1 MTKAKAET
9 SIEDPKPGSSTPYTG
24 QVRDDSD
31 LDLVTDFSVAPTRLD
46 ENTAVTIRN
55 VWLPLED
62 EATYYFFH
70 NFASDDSGAKNSL
83 NTYAHVLPTLYQQN
97 SSFGTLPK
105 IIDAIGLA
113 SISNIKRS
121 PELMVAA
128 GREYAKALRAINASI
143 QDPRKATTDETLTA
157 VMLLGLFEVFD
168 YFANNLLFR
177 FDRFADRHMFNPR
190 VF

>member
-1 MTKAKAET
+1 M
-9 SIEDPKPGSSTPYTG
+9 
-24 QVRDDSD
+24 
-31 LDLVTDFSVAPTRLD
+31 D
-46 ENTAVTIRN
+46 ENAAVTIRN
-55 VWLPLED
+55 LWLPLED

-83 NTYAHVLPTLYQQN
+83 NAYADVLPTLYQQK

-113 SISNIKRS
+113 SISNIKHS

-128 GREYAKALRAINASI
+128 GQEYAKALRAINASI
-143 QDPRKATTDETLTA
+143 QDPRKATKDETMAA

-168 YFANNLLFR
+168 YLENSFLFQ
-177 FDRFADRHMFNPR
+177 FDRFADRHMFSSRICEISGKPR
-190 VF
+190 QWCNYDSTPTGN